1 MEGNSPTNNTPGN
14 FKAKLPK
21 SGSTRSFTVGGP
33 PCSHQSV
40 HSPGLATQAGIALLP
55 ALSPGPCAGVSMDC
69 KIMMTVTLCVVHTL
83 FLIVS

>member
-40 HSPGLATQAGIALLP
+40 HSQGLATQAGIARLP
-55 ALSPGPCAGVSMDC
+55 AFNHKTRL
-69 KIMMTVTLCVVHTL
+69 T
-83 FLIVS
+83 LIVKQVQDSKLNGISPRI